1 MITLNEWNKL
11 TTKKQDQLTDEAF
24 SYRQCEYCKDMF
36 HLGEEKED
44 QAEGMYLNSSDFECA
59 EKYISQY
66 EDKNN
71 IYIDDNVFC
80 WGCIKKL
87 DKDLN
92 KYKGEE

>member
-1 MITLNEWNKL
+1 
-11 TTKKQDQLTDEAF
+11 
-24 SYRQCEYCKDMF
+24 
-36 HLGEEKED
+36 
-44 QAEGMYLNSSDFECA
+44 MYLNSSDFECE
-59 EKYISQY
+59 EKYINQY

-92 KYKGEE
+92 KYKGE